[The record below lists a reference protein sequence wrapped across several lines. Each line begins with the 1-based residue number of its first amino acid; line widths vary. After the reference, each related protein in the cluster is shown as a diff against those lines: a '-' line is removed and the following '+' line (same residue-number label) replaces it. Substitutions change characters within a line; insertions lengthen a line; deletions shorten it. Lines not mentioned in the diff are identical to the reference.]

1 MTETVKCP
9 SADLCGGCSYQ
20 GVPYELQLKN
30 KEGEVRG
37 YLKNSGFSPDILTG
51 IKPCP
56 VIAGYRNKM
65 EYTFGNEQ
73 KGGELRLGMHRK
85 KSFISVTDGSCC
97 QIVPED
103 FNTLVRMTLDLCL
116 ERGYVQYSKKFH
128 TGLLRNLI
136 LRRGMRTGE
145 LLVNIVTSSETAFD
159 EEGFLSMVMG
169 APLSSIVCGV
179 LHTVNDDPSDAVN
192 VQDMRILW
200 GRDWYMEE
208 IMGLRFK
215 VGAFS
220 FFQTNVD
227 AAERLYR
234 DALDLI
240 PGIEG
245 KTVYDLYCG
254 TGTISQAMALKAK
267 MVYGVEIV
275 EEAVIAA
282 RENAALNGLDNCRF
296 VADDVQNALSGLPEP
311 PDVIVVDPPRSGIM
325 PKALSQILSY
335 KVPQILYISC
345 NPKTMAENLRA
356 AVLSGYRPSGVTAYD
371 NFPFTRH
378 TECVCL
384 LEYTSIGK

>member
-97 QIVPED
+97 QIVPKD
-103 FNTLVRMTLDLCL
+103 FNTLVRMTLDFCL

-169 APLSSIVCGV
+169 TPLSSTVCGV

-208 IMGLRFK
+208 IMGLKFK

-384 LEYTSIGK
+384 LEHTSIGK

>member
-97 QIVPED
+97 QIVPKD
-103 FNTLVRMTLDLCL
+103 FNTLVRMTLDFCL

-169 APLSSIVCGV
+169 TPLSSTVCGV

-192 VQDMRILW
+192 VQDMRILC
-200 GRDWYMEE
+200 GRDWYMED

-384 LEYTSIGK
+384 LEHTSIGK